1 MKEEEDVVLESKLNH
16 NLSDKEEEYVESFIR
31 KGRLSFE
38 ISKIILELEKIDN
51 DTTLKDTAKI
61 NKIVEI
67 LFLGNLKEDLPSYIS
82 KAKSGVYICRRT
94 VQGMRV
100 VVAQSTSLRKVLE
113 AHREFCI
120 KYNLKRDG

>member
-1 MKEEEDVVLESKLNH
+1 MEKEEDVVLESKLNH

-38 ISKIILELEKIDN
+38 ISKIISELEKIDSN
-51 DTTLKDTAKI
+51 TTLKDTTKI
-61 NKIVEI
+61 NKIIEI
-67 LFLGNLKEDLPSYIS
+67 LFLGNLKEDLPSYVS
-82 KAKSGVYICRRT
+82 KATSGVYICRRT
-94 VQGMRV
+94 IQGMRV

-120 KYNLKRDG
+120 KYNLK